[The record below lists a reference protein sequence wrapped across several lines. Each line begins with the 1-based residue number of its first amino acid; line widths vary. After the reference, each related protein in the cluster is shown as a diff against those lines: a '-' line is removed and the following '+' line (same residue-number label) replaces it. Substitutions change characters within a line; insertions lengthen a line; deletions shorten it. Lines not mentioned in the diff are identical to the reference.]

1 MAIGSYSQEPAGKVG
16 VDDLPIEQIDV
27 SQHRLF
33 ETAEV
38 LPLFARL
45 RREAPIHFCT
55 QSQFG
60 PYWSITRHEDIMRVD
75 TDPGTFSS
83 AVKNGG
89 VSIDDRLM
97 RDPKTAFRFEG
108 FIAKDPPSHGRYRK
122 AVQPIVSAESLQ
134 NLRSLIQQRTNRI
147 LDELPVGEDFD
158 WVERVSVALTTMMM
172 ATMFDVPQE
181 DGAKLAYWSDITGAI
196 EGADG
201 FVSYEHRTE
210 QLMKCLDYFTV
221 LFKERAAAPP
231 KFDLISMLA
240 HDPDT
245 RNLEPMDL
253 LGQVLLL
260 IVGSNDTTRN
270 SMSASIN
277 CLNLFPDE
285 FRKLWADPNRIESM
299 VKEVVRWQTPIAH
312 QRRTAMKDIAIRDQ
326 TIRAGDKVV
335 MWYYSGNRDETVFP
349 DPDRIR
355 FDRENIN
362 RHLSFG
368 FGIHRCMGMRVAE
381 LQLRILWQSIL
392 ERFDGIELVAAPKRM
407 RSISRNGYKEMM
419 VRVKPKSAAR
429 AGH

>member
-1 MAIGSYSQEPAGKVG
+1 MNNDRQSDPQSGAIRIE
-16 VDDLPIEQIDV
+16 DLPIEQIDV

-38 LPLFARL
+38 LPVFARL
-45 RREAPIHFCT
+45 RREAPVHYCPK
-55 QSQFG
+55 SQFG

-75 TDPGTFSS
+75 TDPVAFSS
-83 AVKNGG
+83 AIQNGG

-97 RDPKTAFRFEG
+97 RATKGDFRFEG
-108 FIAKDPPSHGRYRK
+108 FIAKDPPAHGRYRK

-134 NLRSLIQQRTNRI
+134 NLRSLIQERTDRI
-147 LDELPVGEDFD
+147 LDELPVGERFD
-158 WVERVSVALTTMMM
+158 WVERVSVKLTTMMM
-172 ATMFDVPQE
+172 ATLFDVPLA
-181 DGAKLAYWSDITGAI
+181 DAPKLAYWSDITGAI

-210 QLMKCLDYFTV
+210 QLMKCLDYFSA

-245 RNLEPMDL
+245 CNLQPMDF

-285 FRKLWADPNRIESM
+285 FRKMWADPGLIDAM

-312 QRRTAMKDIAIRDQ
+312 QRRTAVKDVVMRDQ

-349 DPDRIR
+349 NPDRVR
-355 FDRENIN
+355 FDRANIN
-362 RHLSFG
+362 HHLSFG

-381 LQLRILWQSIL
+381 LQLRILWQAIL
-392 ERFDGIELVAAPKRM
+392 ERFEAIELVAAPKRI

-419 VRVKPKSAAR
+419 VRVTPRSAR
-429 AGH
+429 TRQ